1 MAEPTTLTK
10 QALNRAL
17 LARQMLL
24 SREGITPLPAI
35 ERLFGMQAQQPRPP
49 FTGLWTRLEG
59 FKRESL
65 LELIHKRKVVR
76 ATMMRATIHL
86 VSAKDYLAFRNSI
99 QPALSGG
106 MQTILKGRLSQAD
119 IEAVIAAGGRLF
131 GEEPQT
137 FGELRTALSKNF
149 PEADERAMGY
159 LIRTQIPLIM
169 MPCDGDCGF
178 GTDSKFA
185 LAAWWLGKAIHGEE
199 RTQDLILR
207 YLAAFGP
214 ATVADAQAWSALPK
228 LKPVFDALRSRLQV
242 FRDERNRELFD
253 VPNAPRPPENAPA
266 PVRFLPAF
274 DNIILAHWIAL
285 ALLRMNI
292 ARA

>member
-49 FTGLWTRLEG
+49 FTGLWTRLER
-59 FKRESL
+59 FRRESL

-106 MQTILKGRLSQAD
+106 MQSILKGRLSQAD

-137 FGELRTALSKNF
+137 FGELRTALLKNF
-149 PEADERAMGY
+149 PE
-159 LIRTQIPLIM
+159 
-169 MPCDGDCGF
+169 
-178 GTDSKFA
+178 
-185 LAAWWLGKAIHGEE
+185 
-199 RTQDLILR
+199 
-207 YLAAFGP
+207 
-214 ATVADAQAWSALPK
+214 
-228 LKPVFDALRSRLQV
+228 
-242 FRDERNRELFD
+242 
-253 VPNAPRPPENAPA
+253 
-266 PVRFLPAF
+266 
-274 DNIILAHWIAL
+274 
-285 ALLRMNI
+285 RMSGRWDI
-292 ARA
+292 